1 MYEKLYRCRV
11 GRRAAE
17 LLARPGVSR
26 AAGRFMDSRFS
37 RVLIGPFRKINRISM
52 DDFAEEDYSSF
63 NAFFTRSLRPGARPM
78 DADEN
83 ALPSPCD
90 GLLTVLPISET
101 GVFTVKGTPYTARTL
116 TENESVA
123 RAFRGGWCLIFRLTP
138 ANYHRYVF
146 PDDGEIVFTQRIPG
160 VFHTVRP
167 EALEKIPVFKTN
179 TREYACLRTR
189 RFGSMLY
196 MEVGAIMVGR
206 IENRVKSGSFS
217 RGEEKG
223 YFEFGG
229 STVILF
235 TAPGAFAPEAGL
247 AEASARGE
255 ETPVRLGA
263 RVGHRP

>member
-1 MYEKLYRCRV
+1 MYEKLYRFRV

-37 RVLIGPFRKINRISM
+37 RLLIDPFKRMNGIRM
-52 DDFAEEDYSSF
+52 DDYAEEDFASF
-63 NAFFTRSLRPGARPM
+63 NAFFTRRLKPGARPI

-90 GLLTVLPISET
+90 GFLTALPVSAD
-101 GVFTVKGTPYTARTL
+101 GVFTVKGTPYTTL
-116 TENESVA
+116 TLTRNASIA
-123 RAFRGGWCLIFRLTP
+123 RDFNGGWCLIFRLTP
-138 ANYHRYVF
+138 ANFHRYAF
-146 PDDGEIVFTQRIPG
+146 PDDGEIVCTQKIPG

-167 EALEKIPVFKTN
+167 EALKEIPVFKTN
-179 TREYACLRTR
+179 TREYACLSTKH
-189 RFGSMLY
+189 FGSMVF
-196 MEVGAIMVGR
+196 MEVGATMVGR
-206 IENRVKSGSFS
+206 IANRVTDGAFS

-229 STVILF
+229 STIILL
-235 TAPGAFAPEAGL
+235 TAPGAFVPETRIL
-247 AEASARGE
+247 EASARGE
-255 ETPVRLGA
+255 EVPVKLGA